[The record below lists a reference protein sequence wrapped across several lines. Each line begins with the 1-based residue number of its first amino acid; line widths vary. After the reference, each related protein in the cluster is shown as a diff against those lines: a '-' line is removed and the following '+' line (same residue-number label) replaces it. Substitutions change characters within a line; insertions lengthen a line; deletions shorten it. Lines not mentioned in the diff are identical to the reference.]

1 MTREEAEALC
11 ERLQAARIDHEVR
24 VKYILSDAHWSVKA
38 DLKPFTFESDK
49 RTKDY
54 ALDVI
59 DLMAGEG
66 DWHIGGELGRAYVS
80 RY

>member
-11 ERLQAARIDHEVR
+11 ERLQAARIDHEVK

-38 DLKPFTFESDK
+38 NLKPFAFESDE
-49 RTKDY
+49 RTKAY

-59 DLMAGEG
+59 DLMADG
-66 DWHIGGELGRAYVS
+66 DWCFGGELGVAYVQ